1 MDKAPQK
8 LQNAKNQ
15 RFLALLVSKL
25 GTHRSLAGSN
35 AFERLEHD
43 RTIDVWKKNVGLR
56 EMFWEKKMFNKLLAC

>member
-1 MDKAPQK
+1 MDKAHQK

-25 GTHRSLAGSN
+25 GTQRSLAGSN
-35 AFERLEHD
+35 AFERVEHD
-43 RTIDVWKKNVGLR
+43 GTIDVWKKNVGLR